1 MANYTIHHASRAHLT
16 HPDRLRLAI
25 AWKDEL
31 EHRAGSLTIRA
42 FARKH
47 GLDQATWHRELR
59 RGALGPVFYDHRLRR
74 WALPDYDPGL
84 AQDKVDRGKGNKG
97 SRMLFTNTIA
107 KKFRHHI
114 LEEMRSPYDARI
126 HIQEEMPGQRI
137 PSVSSVYQHIETGD
151 IGILHG
157 QTPYHPGEKKRPAI
171 PPHPAKAAATHHQ
184 LDERPIE
191 AALRLEQ
198 GHKETDT
205 VVSCAGGTGGLLV
218 VIDRN
223 SPVVRIEK
231 IAHVAQKDVIRAVDR
246 MKSSGR
252 LGPVRSVTTDN
263 GCEFSD
269 QDALERAFGAKA
281 YYTRAYAAWEKGSV
295 ENVNRIIRR
304 FFPKGTDFAKVPAW
318 RVRRVEEFINTM
330 HRKSLFGRSAYEA
343 ELAAA

>member
-74 WALPDYDPGL
+74 WVYPDYDPGL
-84 AQDKVDRGKGNKG
+84 AQDKIDRGKEDKG
-97 SRMLFTNTIA
+97 ARMLFTNRLA
-107 KKFRHHI
+107 ERFRHHI
-114 LEEMRSPYDARI
+114 LEEMRSPYDARL
-126 HIQEEMPGQRI
+126 HIRKEMPGQRI
-137 PSVSSVYQHIETGD
+137 PSLSSVYQHIEAGD
-151 IGILHG
+151 IGIQHG
-157 QTPYHPGEKKRPAI
+157 QTPYHPGEKRRPAI
-171 PPHPAKAAATHHQ
+171 PPHPAKTAATHRQ
-184 LDERPIE
+184 LDERPVE
-191 AALRLEQ
+191 ATLRLEQ

-218 VIDRN
+218 VVDRN
-223 SPVVRIEK
+223 APVVRIEK
-231 IAHVAQKDVIRAVDR
+231 IAHVARKDVIRAVSR
-246 MKSSGR
+246 MRSSGR
-252 LGPVRSVTTDN
+252 LGVVRSVTTDN

-269 QDALERAFGAKA
+269 QAALDRAFGAKT

-304 FFPKGTDFAKVPAW
+304 FFPKGTDFAKVPTW
-318 RVRRVEEFINTM
+318 RIRRVEEFINTM

-343 ELAAA
+343 ALAAA